1 MYNPDV
7 SVVPGGKDMPFYP
20 EDIVKILL
28 AILAGGL
35 IGLER
40 EFRDKAAG
48 FRTLIFICVG
58 AALFTIFSVRLGDSG
73 RIAAALVTGVG
84 FLGAGAILRSGGRI
98 IGLTTAATIWLI
110 AALGMGFGL
119 GEYTLTS
126 VMTIIGLIVLWM
138 FPALERQVDKLR
150 EERDLELILPYRPE
164 KVKVLEDLFAENH
177 LRIISRVHHK
187 TGMKL
192 TILWKITGEPARH
205 ETVMET
211 LMNDPEIESIR
222 Y

>member
-1 MYNPDV
+1 MT
-7 SVVPGGKDMPFYP
+7 FYW
-20 EDIVKILL
+20 EDIVKVLL

-73 RIAAALVTGVG
+73 RIAAALVTGIG

-110 AALGMGFGL
+110 AAIGMGFGL
-119 GEYTLTS
+119 GEYPLTC
-126 VMTIIGLIVLWM
+126 VMTGIGLIVLWI
-138 FPALERQVDKLR
+138 FPILEHRIDDLR
-150 EERDLELILPYRPE
+150 EEREIELVVPFLPE
-164 KVKVLEDLFAENH
+164 KVRALEALLEEN
-177 LRIISRVHHK
+177 RIRILEQSHYK
-187 TGMKL
+187 TGARF
-192 TILWKITGEPARH
+192 TIHWKTSGSPARH
-205 ETVMET
+205 EQFIQI
-211 LMNDPEIESIR
+211 LLQDPEIESIR